1 MIKLTPIVAKPLN
14 VHAMLNELVKG
25 MYDTTKDFEILLGSP
40 AANWEHEP
48 KFERT
53 VREEPK
59 QIVAVTSTTSKEYVW
74 TSAGTKAHKIKAR
87 KPGGVLAF
95 NTQKRAKTAPGS
107 LLAQGALYG
116 KPVVTQEVDH
126 PGTKARN
133 FPRAAKKLA
142 RQSMHAR
149 MTFAMRRAA
158 KVSGHGA

>member
-1 MIKLTPIVAKPLN
+1 MIKLTPIVAKPFKQ
-14 VHAMLNELVKG
+14 HAAMSELVKG
-25 MYDTTKDFEILLGSP
+25 MYDTTKDFEILLASP
-40 AANWEHEP
+40 TLTWEDKP

-59 QIVAVTSTTSKEYVW
+59 QIVAVTSTTQDKYVW
-74 TSAGTKAHKIKAR
+74 TSDGTKPHKIRAR

-95 NTQKRAKTAPGS
+95 REQKRAKTAPGS
-107 LLAQGALYG
+107 LLAQTAQYG
-116 KPVVTQEVDH
+116 NPVTAQEVDH

-149 MTFAMRRAA
+149 MKFAMRLAA
-158 KVSGHGA
+158 KASGHGA